1 MLIFEIHSWTLPKVI
16 QNSYFQVIS
25 NVVAAA
31 MVDRFGRKKLLMTS
45 CATTS
50 VSIASLGIYFYFND
64 SGLGTVVRDMG
75 WLTLNWMFHHAA

>member
-1 MLIFEIHSWTLPKVI
+1 
-16 QNSYFQVIS
+16 
-25 NVVAAA
+25 

-64 SGLGTVVRDMG
+64 SGLDTHRDYYKARK
-75 WLTLNWMFHHAA
+75 LVKNFRLEYDR